1 MKWGISV
8 ILLLLCTLFLQ
19 AQSNLTWIRTKE
31 GKMVAVPKR
40 MVFDL
45 DLPKFVYKSFTP
57 SNRQLI
63 EAKLREFIPDFP
75 VWSVYEQERPMDMTI
90 SSVAYQPF
98 FNPYTPMLRRVSPMA
113 LDFHEVL
120 IVPASEQVTFITS
133 GRQYTW
139 PGAGGLTRINVDLLW
154 RHDRF
159 SLSGGAFGGRYF
171 TPFNPSPQFMGGFN
185 TMASYDVADWL
196 TVRGWGEYTF
206 YDQKE
211 KRNPHMLMNPFYN
224 HTSVGGAFEF
234 KVNDSGFKVGIG
246 VNYEYNPIRGRME
259 RQFLFYPAGKI
270 GMFHIGN

>member
-63 EAKLREFIPDFP
+63 EAKLREFVPDFP

-90 SSVAYQPF
+90 SPVAYQPF

-139 PGAGGLTRINVDLLW
+139 PGAGGLTRINVELLW

-185 TMASYDVADWL
+185 AMASYDVADWL
-196 TVRGWGEYTF
+196 TVRWWGEYTF

-234 KVNDSGFKVGIG
+234 KVNDSGFKVGVG